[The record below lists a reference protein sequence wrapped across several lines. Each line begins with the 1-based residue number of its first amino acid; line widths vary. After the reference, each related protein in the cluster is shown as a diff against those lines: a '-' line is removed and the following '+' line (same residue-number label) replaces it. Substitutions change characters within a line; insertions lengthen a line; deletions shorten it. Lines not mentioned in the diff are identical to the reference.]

1 MFFGIFFLFW
11 RRKKIVFRII
21 VDHGLCQN
29 LIILMPLGC
38 GKLGIHE
45 CCHLIHVKI
54 DIRDI
59 FRFYIVDFVKFI

>member
-1 MFFGIFFLFW
+1 MFFGIFFLFRW
-11 RRKKIVFRII
+11 RKKIVFCII
-21 VDHGLCQN
+21 VDHGLSQD
-29 LIILMPLGC
+29 LIVLMPLGC
-38 GKLGIHE
+38 GKLGIHK